1 MAQVLIRNLD
11 PATVERL
18 KERARQH
25 GRSLQAEAKDLLEQ
39 AAGLYT
45 MKEARA
51 VSEAWHRRL
60 RGRKFTDSAAMIR
73 KDRQR

>member
-11 PATVERL
+11 AATVERL

-25 GRSLQAEAKDLLEQ
+25 GRSLQAEAKAILEQ
-39 AAGLYT
+39 GAGLYT
-45 MKEARA
+45 MEEARA

-60 RGRKFTDSAAMIR
+60 RGQKFTDSAAMIR
-73 KDRQR
+73 RDRQR

>member
-25 GRSLQAEAKDLLEQ
+25 GRSLQAEAKAILVQ
-39 AAGLYT
+39 GAGLYT
-45 MKEARA
+45 MEEARA
-51 VSEAWHRRL
+51 ASEAWHRRL
-60 RGRKFTDSAAMIR
+60 GGRKFSDSAAMVR
-73 KDRQR
+73 KDRRR